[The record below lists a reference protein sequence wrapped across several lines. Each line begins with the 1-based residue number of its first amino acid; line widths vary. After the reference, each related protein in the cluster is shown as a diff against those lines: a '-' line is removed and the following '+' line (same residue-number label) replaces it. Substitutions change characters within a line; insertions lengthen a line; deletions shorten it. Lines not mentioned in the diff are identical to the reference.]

1 MVLFP
6 ASKLISKS
14 DKALVTVDESDLHQN
29 NKKSRPADPTRKPR
43 VGWRQKNNFLSPVWA
58 EMG

>member
-43 VGWRQKNNFLSPVWA
+43 VG
-58 EMG
+58 